1 MRRAMSMTSW
11 DEGNLTCAQC
21 RYLSVRLSTLA
32 QRNEARAGGLQDAVG
47 DRPLLFL
54 AQLLAQLEA
63 VEVGPAL
70 QGTELE
76 PRSEPGADLAD
87 GMKVATHVRRGLAR
101 VGMVRVVAGPPCRR
115 ALVEPRDV
123 ELVDHEE
130 PAPPHELGEV
140 RARLAE
146 RVDVVEGHDRDRG
159 VERSGRLVDVEQ
171 CDALDA
177 RRVRARIDREHVVA
191 GVAQ

>member
-21 RYLSVRLSTLA
+21 RYLSVWLSTLA
-32 QRNEARAGGLQDAVG
+32 HRNEARAGRLQEPVR

-54 AQLLAQLEA
+54 AQLIAQLEA

-70 QGTELE
+70 QGAELE
-76 PRSEPGADLAD
+76 PRTEPGPDLVD
-87 GMKVATHVRRGLAR
+87 GMEVAAHVRGGLAR

-115 ALVEPRDV
+115 ALVKPGDV

-130 PAPPHELGEV
+130 PARPHELGEV

-146 RVDVVEGHDRDRG
+146 RVHVVERHD
-159 VERSGRLVDVEQ
+159 
-171 CDALDA
+171 
-177 RRVRARIDREHVVA
+177 
-191 GVAQ
+191 